1 MPRKKHSKVDIL
13 EANRGKYRL
22 DHRDTKPLYHQLKE
36 IIKLQ
41 INDKIWTF
49 DELIPSENELS
60 AIYDVSVG
68 TVKKALSVL
77 VEEGILY
84 RRQGRGTYVSRPN
97 FRNSFIRF
105 FRYGV
110 KNGDQSQIPTSRVIS
125 SEIIKSAKRTREILG
140 LNTNDKVIDIKR
152 VRYLEN
158 TPLMFEHLYLPQ
170 RVFKGFDH
178 IDISQQL
185 LYPIYDEKYNT
196 PIIWADEY
204 LWPDIV
210 DKETAAYLEIQ
221 AGDPIICIERIAY
234 TTGDQPVEY
243 RMSIGRGDHFRY
255 HIELR

>member
-1 MPRKKHSKVDIL
+1 MRRTKPDKLNIL
-13 EANRGKYRL
+13 GTNDKYRL
-22 DHRDTKPLYHQLKE
+22 DHKDTKPLYQQLKDV
-36 IIKLQ
+36 IKLQ
-41 INDKIWTF
+41 VNDKIWKF
-49 DELIPSENELS
+49 EELIPSENELS

-77 VEEGILY
+77 VEEGVLY

-110 KNGDQSQIPTSRVIS
+110 KHGDQNQIPTSKVIS
-125 SEIIKSAKRTREILG
+125 SGTIKPEKRTRDVLG
-140 LNTNDKVIDIKR
+140 LNKNEYVIDIER
-152 VRYLEN
+152 IRYLEN
-158 TPLMFEHLYLPQ
+158 IPLMVEHLYLPKKI
-170 RVFKGFDH
+170 FKGFNK
-178 IDISQQL
+178 IDISHQL

-204 LWPDIV
+204 LWPGIV
-210 DKETAAYLEIQ
+210 EKQTAAHLEIQ
-221 AGDPIICIERIAY
+221 VGDPVICIERIAF
-234 TTGDQPVEY
+234 TNGDQPVEY